1 MTASRS
7 RKSAERGSVDRLPSG
22 ALRVRVYSGRDP
34 ISGRD
39 HYLLEIIPPGPNQ
52 EREARA
58 ARTRLANQV
67 DERRGSRTN
76 ATVGQLIEKHLEM
89 VKLAPKTMR
98 GYRSTYRNHITPL
111 IGSTKVGKVD
121 AEALETF
128 YAEMRRCSEHCDGR
142 PRTDHRTAEPHEC
155 DDRCRRHHCKPLGK
169 SAVRQAHNLLSAA
182 FQRAVRWG
190 WISQN
195 PAELAEAPPQA
206 EPDPQPPTPEEAAR
220 IVNAAWADPAWGT
233 LVWVA
238 MTSGA
243 RRGELSALRWS
254 HVDLGTGALSVRHS
268 VDQYG
273 AETTIKETKTH
284 QQRRIALDPETMA
297 ILGDHKA
304 RCEQDAAKIETTSPR
319 DAFVF
324 SLALDGSAPLKPDT
338 ITQRYG
344 RLAKRLGISTT
355 FHKLRHFSATE
366 LITAGVDPRTV
377 GGRLGH
383 GSGGAT
389 TLRVYS
395 AWVSES
401 DQRASKNLGSRM
413 PARPSSPIDKIENA
427 KTNPSAPYEK
437 IAAKLRN
444 KILSG
449 ELSPGDL
456 APSQKEVMAE
466 NNVAAGTANRVFEL
480 LKAWQLVEIRDGKR
494 AVILEP
500 PPASQP
506 QPVMQELVESAGTQ
520 LLDVRLVCLGDEVR
534 AFSAEC
540 DPSDSKQLTKLLTS
554 AARRHGGKDADL
566 ADYEIEVRQP
576 GSPNL
581 ISRFAVV

>member
-7 RKSAERGSVDRLPSG
+7 RKGTERGSIDKLPSG
-22 ALRVRVYSGRDP
+22 ALRVRVYAGRDP

-39 HYLLEIIPPGPNQ
+39 HYLLEIISAGPNQ

-67 DERRGSRTN
+67 DEKRGSRTN
-76 ATVGQLIEKHLEM
+76 ATVGQLIEKHLDI

-98 GYRSTYRNHITPL
+98 GYRSTYRNHIKPL
-111 IGSTKVGKVD
+111 IGSAKVAKVD
-121 AEALETF
+121 AEALDTF
-128 YAEMRRCSEHCDGR
+128 YAEMRRCGVHCDGR
-142 PRTDHRTAEPHEC
+142 PRTDHRTATPHAC
-155 DDRCRRHHCKPLGK
+155 DERCRRHKCKPLGK
-169 SAVRQAHNLLSAA
+169 SSVRQAHNLLSAA

-190 WISQN
+190 WIPQN

-206 EPDPQPPTPEEAAR
+206 DPDPQPPTPEEAAR

-254 HVDLGTGALSVRHS
+254 HLDLDTGTLSVRHS

-273 AETTIKETKTH
+273 AETAIKETKTH

-297 ILGDHKA
+297 ILREHKE
-304 RCEQDAAKIETTSPR
+304 RCEQDAVKIETTLPS

-324 SLALDGSAPLKPDT
+324 SLAPDGSTPLKPDT

-413 PARPSSPIDKIENA
+413 PARPVAIDKTENA

-449 ELSPGDL
+449 ELRPGDL

-466 NNVAAGTANRVFEL
+466 NKVAAGTANRAFEL
-480 LKAWQLVEIRDGKR
+480 LKAWQLVEVRDGKR

-506 QPVMQELVESAGTQ
+506 QPVRPEQVESAGTQ
-520 LLDVRLVCLGDEVR
+520 LLDVRLFCLGDDVR

-540 DPSDSKQLTKLLTS
+540 DPADPKQLTKLLTS
-554 AARRHGGKDADL
+554 AARRQGGKDADL
-566 ADYEIEVRQP
+566 ADYEIEVRQT
-576 GSPNL
+576 GSSEL
-581 ISRFAVV
+581 ITRFAVV